1 MKIKFLSWNARGV
14 NNLEK
19 RKVIKQFIRDQ
30 RVNMVCLQETKVQK
44 KTLRMASSLRDGRFS
59 DWGTTDATGTAR
71 GILLFWDKRILEL
84 NEMVNGVFSV
94 SCLFR
99 NVEDGFQ
106 WIFAGIYGPVVAN
119 LRENL

>member
-1 MKIKFLSWNARGV
+1 MKILFWNVRGV

-19 RKVIKQFIRDQ
+19 RKIIKQFIRDQ
-30 RVNMVCLQETKVQK
+30 KANLVCLQETKVQDI
-44 KTLRMASSLRDGRFS
+44 SLRLARSLVVGRFS
-59 DWGTTDATGTAR
+59 DWGFVDAIGTVG

-84 NEMVNGVFSV
+84 IGKVIGEFSI

-106 WIFAGIYGPVVAN
+106 WSFTGVYGLVVGIW
-119 LRENL
+119 RESF